1 MAALGLCPALLSCKN
16 RQSAP
21 RSSPRQETFLSGI
34 WHQALPFIFIV
45 KPNILTVKPNCLL

>member
-21 RSSPRQETFLSGI
+21 RSSPHQETFLSGI